1 MLSHWLGLKQCH
13 PENHDVTLR
22 SNYTADLSSL
32 TLGRHG
38 GKSTSFALARS
49 GNWIVKFTEFPRT
62 FAEDPYE
69 PRSSDSGVESADSES
84 LFNCKAARWL
94 AYPGPRC
101 YATETG
107 TLRPISIN
115 RYDVKNLPLLPQNN
129 RLLGTIL
136 FAGLFALLGP
146 QITVGRPR
154 WALLEDWKAYLCCA
168 SGYEKYRP
176 NLHPPVLHIM

>member
-1 MLSHWLGLKQCH
+1 MPSHWLNPKQCH
-13 PENHDVTLR
+13 PENHDATLC

-38 GKSTSFALARS
+38 RKSTFFALARS

-62 FAEDPYE
+62 FAEDPYQ

-84 LFNCKAARWL
+84 LFNCKCPAIESMAACWL

-107 TLRPISIN
+107 ALRPISIT
-115 RYDVKNLPLLPQNN
+115 RYDVKNLPPLPQAN

-136 FAGLFALLGP
+136 SEGSSPCWARRSRWAGL
-146 QITVGRPR
+146 VG
-154 WALLEDWKAYLCCA
+154 LC
-168 SGYEKYRP
+168 
-176 NLHPPVLHIM
+176 